1 MERILSRFILA
12 AALVIVI
19 VTLGGCNDVEETY
32 RPDCDVENIAGESSE
47 FSEISEAVYTL
58 PPASP
63 VISSVNQ
70 NAKAA
75 TSVSE
80 PHELTEASELTEFAD
95 LTELNASHELTT
107 FSETNG
113 DTVKFTVGNIFSEG
127 EYYTVSVTG
136 EKVSENGTDINGEL
150 YGNFR
155 LTLIKNG
162 AEIDSLS
169 IEVPDNERF
178 LIPES
183 VLDNR
188 TYGCSVISNKRD
200 FSADDYPDIIQL
212 DFYKPNELEIP
223 QYGRYFAIFGGR
235 LAELSIYENGI
246 ETEPL
251 GTHLNPRSEGR
262 MIQRLCVFTPSGKSL
277 MVKKYEYIF
286 NVEQQRLDRIKL

>member
-12 AALVIVI
+12 AALVIII

-32 RPDCDVENIAGESSE
+32 RPDFDVENITDESDESGEFEEISETPPAAPVISSANQAAE
-47 FSEISEAVYTL
+47 AAAAVDKPRELAESADSHELTVFSEIS
-58 PPASP
+58 
-63 VISSVNQ
+63 
-70 NAKAA
+70 
-75 TSVSE
+75 
-80 PHELTEASELTEFAD
+80 
-95 LTELNASHELTT
+95 
-107 FSETNG
+107 G
-113 DTVKFTVGNIFSEG
+113 DTLIFTVGNIFSEG

-136 EKVSENGTDINGEL
+136 EKGSANGTDINGEL

-155 LTLIKNG
+155 LTLAQNG
-162 AEIDSLS
+162 AELDSLK

-188 TYGCSVISNKRD
+188 TYGCSVVSNKRD

-235 LAELSIYENGI
+235 LAELPVYENGV
-246 ETEPL
+246 ETAPL